1 MQGVSEIY
9 RLRKDGQ
16 IEDAYKKSVGLY
28 ESNKDNIDV
37 KKALAWVLVSL
48 CEKLVGNNDLASAKE
63 KFDLLD
69 SLNMQGGDKYSDI
82 LVRKIDFYRRMLSVW
97 GRLNKMSRDGLE
109 RDAYCEARA
118 LVSSNM
124 LQEDAM
130 TYGWILYR
138 FLKKEMNS
146 IPIAE
151 MERILL
157 EYMLLPIERPS
168 LLHSCILMLAENY
181 KGDKKND
188 SFDFL
193 NFFKKWGPQYLR
205 CEDFVV
211 ESKEINNR
219 TVTFRSIGA
228 KAMSLCFDAVRRSKN
243 KEDIE
248 WLLPIYKGYIEK
260 SNDRWTQRELALLYL
275 FLNDRDEAYKIY
287 RQLLRMPSPEYYLWY
302 EAACCEL
309 DMNIRAGLL
318 SKALTIMRKEEFI
331 GGVRLAMADTLLRLQ
346 KPEAA
351 SIELGKYYALYDSHK
366 WHINAKYEELVNRL
380 NNAGVSL
387 GNPKLNNIELYRQYL
402 PKALE
407 FVYSDFDYEH
417 AVVDNVNKEKRVFHV
432 VSASGKSS
440 VVKFCESDICPHLGC
455 ILRVKYLKRVDR
467 KDDSS
472 VSWKAICM
480 VLDKSGNDHGLKK
493 QFTSGYLKV
502 SMGAKGLYGIF
513 KSGNFSAYVPAYI
526 LKSKSYK
533 PGPYVLTDDS
543 IAAVLSGFPEKWT
556 VIEIGNK

>member
-16 IEDAYKKSVGLY
+16 IEDAYKKSVDLY

-193 NFFKKWGPQYLR
+193 TFVNTWGPQ
-205 CEDFVV
+205 
-211 ESKEINNR
+211 
-219 TVTFRSIGA
+219 
-228 KAMSLCFDAVRRSKN
+228 
-243 KEDIE
+243 
-248 WLLPIYKGYIEK
+248 
-260 SNDRWTQRELALLYL
+260 
-275 FLNDRDEAYKIY
+275 
-287 RQLLRMPSPEYYLWY
+287 
-302 EAACCEL
+302 
-309 DMNIRAGLL
+309 
-318 SKALTIMRKEEFI
+318 
-331 GGVRLAMADTLLRLQ
+331 
-346 KPEAA
+346 
-351 SIELGKYYALYDSHK
+351 
-366 WHINAKYEELVNRL
+366 
-380 NNAGVSL
+380 
-387 GNPKLNNIELYRQYL
+387 
-402 PKALE
+402 
-407 FVYSDFDYEH
+407 
-417 AVVDNVNKEKRVFHV
+417 
-432 VSASGKSS
+432 
-440 VVKFCESDICPHLGC
+440 
-455 ILRVKYLKRVDR
+455 
-467 KDDSS
+467 
-472 VSWKAICM
+472 
-480 VLDKSGNDHGLKK
+480 
-493 QFTSGYLKV
+493 
-502 SMGAKGLYGIF
+502 
-513 KSGNFSAYVPAYI
+513 
-526 LKSKSYK
+526 
-533 PGPYVLTDDS
+533 
-543 IAAVLSGFPEKWT
+543 
-556 VIEIGNK
+556 